1 METLP
6 DLGVLGPYSGWAI
19 VGYGVLM
26 IIRGAL
32 VPRRTYEDILHDRDE
47 WRAAQRIS
55 ESARIETDLHRH
67 VGVEAAQTF
76 AALMGELQD
85 RLGPFPPRDEVER

>member
-6 DLGVLGPYSGWAI
+6 DLGVLGIGSGWAI
-19 VGYGVLM
+19 VAVFVIAIM
-26 IIRGAL
+26 RGNL
-32 VPRRTYEDILHDRDE
+32 VPRRTYDDILHDRDE

-55 ESARIETDLHRH
+55 ESARIESDLHRH

-85 RLGPFPPRDEVER
+85 RLGPLPPRDEVER